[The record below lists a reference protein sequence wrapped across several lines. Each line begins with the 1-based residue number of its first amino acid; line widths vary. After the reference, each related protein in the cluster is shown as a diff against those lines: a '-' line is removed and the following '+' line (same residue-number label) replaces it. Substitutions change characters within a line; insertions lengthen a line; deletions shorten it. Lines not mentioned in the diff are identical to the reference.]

1 MTSNKLKIFNDP
13 IYGFITIPNSQI
25 FDLIEHKYFQR
36 LRRINQM
43 GLSYLVYPGANHT
56 RFHHAIGC
64 IHLMQKAINVLRF
77 KDVTISE
84 EEEQALQITMRF
96 FIDDVENTLESRYDT
111 ELELDTPAEAK
122 NSDFYIQKYLA
133 QKFKITVNDQLVKL
147 NYIGKEYNN
156 DVVYFYLEAL
166 HIDSIKSI
174 EVESKMLYEEFPDQ
188 ENFIKLNV
196 KNIKKTYILIK
207 EKDKEM
213 LKLT

>member
-1 MTSNKLKIFNDP
+1 MKLRQIAV
-13 IYGFITIPNSQI
+13 ILLVIPLLA
-25 FDLIEHKYFQR
+25 FTAHKY
-36 LRRINQM
+36 
-43 GLSYLVYPGANHT
+43 Y
-56 RFHHAIGC
+56 
-64 IHLMQKAINVLRF
+64 
-77 KDVTISE
+77 ISLTKIYYD